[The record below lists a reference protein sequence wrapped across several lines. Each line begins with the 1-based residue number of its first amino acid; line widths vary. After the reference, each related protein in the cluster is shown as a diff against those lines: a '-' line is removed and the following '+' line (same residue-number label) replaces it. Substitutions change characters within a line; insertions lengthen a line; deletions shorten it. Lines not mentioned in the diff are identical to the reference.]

1 MRRKRIVLLAGMA
14 GALCTIP
21 LGIRVARNMRFT
33 SVSGKETA
41 PEATK
46 PLHEVGGLPASLSET
61 DRHGLEEREKRTA
74 CPPVVARSNTNA
86 HDRAKKG
93 IERIEAIVSDKG
105 LSARNAA
112 VFRAQMA
119 PRLVAAGADRQVVE
133 SWLRQTVPPPVA
145 QTPAAA
151 DVTAVPKTKT
161 PDFSTLT
168 SEEREVIGM
177 NANFIHATSQPHRN

>member
-1 MRRKRIVLLAGMA
+1 MVLLAGMA
-14 GALCTIP
+14 GALCTVP
-21 LGIRVARNMRFT
+21 LGIRVIKNIRST
-33 SVSGKETA
+33 PVSEKETA
-41 PEATK
+41 QEAAK
-46 PLHEVGGLPASLSET
+46 PPHEVGGLPASLSET
-61 DRHGLEEREKRTA
+61 DRHGLEEREKRTV

-145 QTPAAA
+145 PPPAAA
-151 DVTAVPKTKT
+151 DVTAVPETST

-168 SEEREVIGM
+168 PEEREVIGM